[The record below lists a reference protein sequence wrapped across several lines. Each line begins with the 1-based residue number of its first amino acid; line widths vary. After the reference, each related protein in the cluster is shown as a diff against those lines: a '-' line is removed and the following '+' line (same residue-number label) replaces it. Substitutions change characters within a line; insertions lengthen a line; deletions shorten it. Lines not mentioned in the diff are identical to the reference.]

1 MRNFLLVVWFL
12 LQNVLAFAGGVKGQ
26 IKGDDGSNLG
36 FATIYVK
43 QLGTGTAANENGLY
57 ELALPAGEYDLVF
70 QFVGYE
76 TVTKKVTI
84 ENTFLELNVT
94 MKTQTV
100 VLQNVTVTAGNEDPA
115 YTIMRKAIAKAKYH
129 TQQLDKYTAQ
139 VYIKGTGQIKD
150 YPWMFKKEMEKE
162 GIEKDRVFISESVSQ
177 IEYTRPN
184 TFKEKVLSV
193 YSDGKDNNTSPNAFI
208 FGSFYNDEI
217 AETVSPLSPKAF
229 SYYKFE
235 YDGTFKDRNYE
246 ISRIKVKPR
255 AAGDNVV
262 SGVLFIVEDWWTIHS
277 LDFNTTKLGIKF
289 NMKQTYAPIE
299 DKAWMPV
306 SHRFKVDG
314 KVFGF
319 EFEYNYLSTLSNY
332 KIDLNK
338 ELYVENIDVIDEKIE
353 KEKAKTIT
361 ENKNQK
367 NQDLQKRLADGKEI
381 TRKELKTILKEYEKE
396 EQKQQKEPDVISN
409 YSFEKDSLKST
420 LDTAYWNTIRPVPLT
435 KLEIKG
441 YQKADSLAQ
450 IERKKQEG
458 DTVKQKKHK
467 GFQPWD
473 LLVGDSYKLS
483 KRTTFTIVTPG
494 GGFNTVEGW
503 NLIYKVR
510 VGTIF
515 KDTNRTQLVFTP
527 TLRYAFEREKLT
539 GYLNSTVRN
548 KNFRLSVS
556 GGRYIR
562 QFNSE
567 EPILPIVNTFTT
579 LLLEQN
585 LMKIYERD
593 FVEILLR
600 PKIHKKITLN
610 IQAEYAHRRELNNTS
625 NYKWVDRKSI
635 EGYSSNRPFVRE
647 FNNNIITPTH
657 QAMVTQIGLSTR
669 PWLKYSIRNKV
680 KQEIENSSPTISFN
694 WVRGWNALDS
704 DVEYDRLELGFKH
717 SAKLGAR
724 GRLDVNLQGG
734 IFTNTN
740 ALYFMDYKHFLGN
753 RTPFTTSDPV
763 RSFRLLDYYKF
774 STADQYF
781 VGNAHYQFRR
791 FLVTSIPFVRLMGIR
806 EDVFVNYLATPFSR
820 NYTEVG
826 YTIDGILRFLRLEA
840 AASFEN
846 GAFVDYGFR
855 IGVATNISIQ
865 FSDNQ

>member
-1 MRNFLLVVWFL
+1 MKNLFFVLLFLVQTLIS
-12 LQNVLAFAGGVKGQ
+12 FAGGVKGQ
-26 IKGDDGSNLG
+26 IKGDDGSTLG
-36 FATIYVK
+36 FTTIYVK

-57 ELALPAGEYDLVF
+57 ELSLPAGEYDLVF
-70 QFVGYE
+70 QYVGFE
-76 TVTKKVTI
+76 TLTKKITV
-84 ENTFLELNVT
+84 ENTFIELNVT
-94 MKTQTV
+94 LKTQTV

-129 TQQLDKYTAQ
+129 TQQLDRYSAQ
-139 VYIKGTGQIKD
+139 VYIKGTGQVKD

-162 GIEKDRVFISESVSQ
+162 GIEKDRVFISESVSE
-177 IEYTRPN
+177 IEYIRPN
-184 TFKEKVLSV
+184 TFKEKVISV
-193 YSDGKDNNTSPNAFI
+193 HSDGKDNNTSPNAFI
-208 FGSFYNDEI
+208 FGSFYNEEI
-217 AETVSPLSPKAF
+217 AETVSPLSPKSF

-246 ISRIKVKPR
+246 VSRIKVKPR

-262 SGVLFIVEDWWTIHS
+262 SGVLFIVEDFWTIHS

-289 NMKQTYAPIE
+289 NIKQVYAPVE
-299 DKAWMPV
+299 EKAWMPV

-314 KVFGF
+314 RVFGF

-338 ELYVENIDVIDEKIE
+338 ELYVESIDVIDEKIE

-361 ENKNQK
+361 ENKNSK
-367 NQDLQKRLADGKEI
+367 SQDLQKRLSEGKEI
-381 TRKELKTILKEYEKE
+381 TRKELKTILKEYEKQ
-396 EQKQQKEPDVISN
+396 EQQQQKEPDVVAN
-409 YSFEKDSLKST
+409 YTYEKDSIKKT

-450 IERKKQEG
+450 IERKKEEG

-473 LLVGDSYKLS
+473 ILLGDSYKIS
-483 KRTTFTIVTPG
+483 KRTRFTIETPG

-503 NLIYKVR
+503 NLIYKMR
-510 VGTIF
+510 LGTIF

-527 TLRYAFEREKLT
+527 TLRYSFEREKLS
-539 GYLNSTVRN
+539 GYLNSTLRN
-548 KNFRLSVS
+548 KNFRLTIN

-562 QFNSE
+562 QFNAE
-567 EPILPIVNTFTT
+567 EPILPIVNTLTT

-593 FVEILLR
+593 FAEIIFR
-600 PKIHKKITLN
+600 PRIHKKMTVN

-635 EGYSSNRPFVRE
+635 ESYSSNQPFVQE
-647 FNNNIITPTH
+647 FNANIITPTH
-657 QAMVTQIGLSTR
+657 QAFVTQIGISAR

-680 KQEIENSSPTISFN
+680 KSEIENSSPTLSFN
-694 WVRGWNALDS
+694 WTRGWNAFDS
-704 DVEYDRLELGFKH
+704 DVEYDRIEVGFKH
-717 SAKLGAR
+717 SKRLGAR
-724 GRLDVNLQGG
+724 GRLDVNFQGG
-734 IFTNTN
+734 IFTNAN
-740 ALYFMDYKHFLGN
+740 AFYFMDYKHFLGN

-774 STADQYF
+774 STADEYF

-826 YTIDGILRFLRLEA
+826 YTIDGILRILRLEA

-846 GAFVDYGFR
+846 GVFVDYGFR
-855 IGVATNISIQ
+855 IGVATNIAIR
-865 FSDNQ
+865 FSDN